1 MTGYPNAQDI
11 RLNIFLLKNFTGQ
24 VHRNSDNSIRL
35 KKIPDMNRSTF
46 ILGIALLVVAL
57 TMAVTVTVR
66 NAPDE
71 AKEKGAVAKRA
82 ENHEFSSSNRTSASA
97 RPLPHRS
104 RSSQTDRRQV
114 SRERYQ
120 VVISE
125 SRLSALPVDQQ
136 EELRSRVGLVESKAR
151 KQLERMTQEL
161 ELTTAQR
168 NKMFPL
174 LVRSANG
181 YDPAMQ
187 VVGAGAPDL
196 ADSSTSTDDE
206 IHALLDPE
214 QQAQL
219 EDEEV
224 NRRLWW
230 QDLIGRLEKDLD
242 ESTGGSVTPTPPA
255 RPTDNLLDLPANP
268 SAPPARPTGNLLDPS
283 E

>member
-1 MTGYPNAQDI
+1 
-11 RLNIFLLKNFTGQ
+11 
-24 VHRNSDNSIRL
+24 
-35 KKIPDMNRSTF
+35 MNRSTF
-46 ILGIALLVVAL
+46 ILGIALLVLAL

-71 AKEKGAVAKRA
+71 AKERGDVTKRG
-82 ENHEFSSSNRTSASA
+82 ENHEFFSRDRLSASA
-97 RPLPHRS
+97 RPSAHRS
-104 RSSQTDRRQV
+104 SSGQTDRHPV

-120 VVISE
+120 VVISD
-125 SRLSALPVDQQ
+125 SRLSALPIDQQ
-136 EELRSRVGLVESKAR
+136 EELRSRVALVETKAR

-168 NKMFPL
+168 SKMFPL
-174 LVRSANG
+174 LVRSAHG

-187 VVGAGAPDL
+187 VVGAGVPDP
-196 ADSSTSTDDE
+196 ADSIASTDEE

-219 EDEEV
+219 EEDEV

-242 ESTGGSVTPTPPA
+242 ESTGGAETPVPPA
-255 RPTDNLLDLPANP
+255 RPTDNQLNPPANP
-268 SAPPARPTGNLLDPS
+268 STPPARPTRNLLEPS